1 MISRSSSKLEHL
13 GSKTRSPG
21 QISVKSCYHSS
32 GHIFSSNHHE
42 SCTKCLSWWV
52 LGQVW
57 NWVTWYQKLGHWAK
71 SAENFVIIILNFD
84 QNVCFDQFWI
94 RLSKCYVAQVS
105 VTGPSWPSCFVVVF
119 IGVCF
124 IYKEVMIFLFENMQS
139 SLIMVSTLFAILTI
153 LLDTSKGSQTDKFL
167 SFMVLSPNIY
177 TNIYTV
183 ETLRDHENLP
193 ETAVVGASGYY

>member
-1 MISRSSSKLEHL
+1 M
-13 GSKTRSPG
+13 
-21 QISVKSCYHSS
+21 
-32 GHIFSSNHHE
+32 
-42 SCTKCLSWWV
+42 
-52 LGQVW
+52 
-57 NWVTWYQKLGHWAK
+57 
-71 SAENFVIIILNFD
+71 
-84 QNVCFDQFWI
+84 
-94 RLSKCYVAQVS
+94 S

-177 TNIYTV
+177 TV
-183 ETLRDHENLP
+183 ELRWLETLRDHENLP
-193 ETAVVGASGYY
+193 ETAVVRASGYY